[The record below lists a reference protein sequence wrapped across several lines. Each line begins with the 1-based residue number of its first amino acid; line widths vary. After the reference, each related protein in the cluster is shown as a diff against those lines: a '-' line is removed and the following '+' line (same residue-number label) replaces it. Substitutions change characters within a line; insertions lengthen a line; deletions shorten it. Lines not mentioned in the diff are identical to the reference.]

1 MAVGLFNRSVSTI
14 RLPRLTTFVLVVFL
28 ATAIATALAA
38 GRAEGQ
44 VVRGSVRSQASS
56 LPIAG
61 ATVTARDSAG
71 AVLALATT
79 DSSGRWAL
87 RVRRSAPF
95 ELRARRLGFAMGS
108 TTVRPGPDADTLEFE
123 FLLTEV
129 AAMAE
134 AVRVTATPSLNEKRL
149 TEAYRRGWRV
159 YEPELVAQFRDRS
172 SDFPSLLRSMG
183 AQSVYLPRG
192 PNDCIRATRNNQCL
206 ALVVDGMVLGPQAL
220 IQPNDIYFFAILGAS
235 EARVQFGDRAPWGA
249 IAIYTRSRLDR
260 VPDRRPPG

>member
-1 MAVGLFNRSVSTI
+1 MI
-14 RLPRLTTFVLVVFL
+14 RLLRLTTLVLVVFL

-44 VVRGSVRSQASS
+44 VVRGSVRSETSS

-129 AAMAE
+129 AAMAD

-149 TEAYRRGWRV
+149 TEAYRRGWKV

-172 SDFPSLLRSMG
+172 ADFPSLLRSMG

-220 IQPNDIYFFAILGAS
+220 ILPNDIYFFAILGAS